1 MQCGYIWWYVGSW
14 SSIDSSKNNQ
24 VTAFNYYVNDI
35 ITVEYDPNE
44 CKVVF
49 RRKGSE
55 DTHTIEFEAKDNDE
69 LYLCG
74 LFYYN
79 NDEI

>member
-1 MQCGYIWWYVGSW
+1 MTAFSYYVG
-14 SSIDSSKNNQ
+14 D
-24 VTAFNYYVNDI
+24 T
-35 ITVEYDPNE
+35 ITVDYDPNE

-49 RRKGSE
+49 RRKGTE
-55 DTHTIEFEAKDNDE
+55 DTHTIEFEAKENDE

-79 NDEI
+79 NDEIEYLGHDDE